1 MKHLYYL
8 LFTFSIGFA
17 QTQPTVFW
25 VDGANGNDSNDG
37 KSETAAFKT
46 VQKVFDSSF
55 LGNYVD
61 TIKVKPGTYDF
72 ADASVSNAYKA
83 YHAWNWWRKS
93 NDF

>member
-17 QTQPTVFW
+17 QVPTVWW
-25 VDGANGNDSNDG
+25 VDGANGNDNNDG

-46 VQKVFDSSF
+46 VQKVFDSSL

-72 ADASVSNAYKA
+72 ADALSLI
-83 YHAWNWWRKS
+83 HI
-93 NDF
+93 